1 MLLFSFF
8 MSCCIIVL
16 GLKIRPKI
24 TEDKIWDSNK
34 IIPILVLLNIVRPIV
49 INMYAGFALFVNN
62 TR

>member
-1 MLLFSFF
+1 

-49 INMYAGFALFVNN
+49 INMYAGFALFENN